1 MEENAAGF
9 VVICVVPDGGVVETD
24 WSKKGNTHPL
34 HTSVGDFV
42 AGLRELERD
51 LITKSRIAEYMGA
64 AKLRPEALR
73 EYVWWRDSFY
83 TRNLI
88 YRDDLFEVMTIC
100 WSPGQKTAIH
110 THNGQLGWMTVAQG
124 EVETHEFHHAS
135 CNAPENQNVVNI
147 DCLGGATEIR
157 LDRVGT
163 VRCSEG
169 SGMVT
174 VDKLQTIHQI
184 ENAGTTGCVSLH
196 VYSKPFDS
204 CIAFDLER
212 QRCYRRPLSYF
223 SKEGHQVAS

>member
-1 MEENAAGF
+1 MNTASA
-9 VVICVVPDGGVVETD
+9 VTR
-24 WSKKGNTHPL
+24 KTHPL
-34 HTSVGDFV
+34 RTSVADFV
-42 AGLRELERD
+42 VGLRELEQD
-51 LITKSRIAEYMGA
+51 LITKDRIAQYMA
-64 AKLRPEALR
+64 STTLRPDALS

-88 YRDDLFEVMTIC
+88 FRDELFEVMTIC

-110 THNGQLGWMTVAQG
+110 THNGQLGWMTVSQG
-124 EVETHEFHHAS
+124 EVRTHEFRHTS

-147 DCLGGATEIR
+147 DCLGGATELQI
-157 LDRVGT
+157 DRVGT
-163 VRCSEG
+163 VVCSEG

-204 CIAFDLER
+204 CIAFDLEK
-212 QRCYRRPLSYF
+212 QRCYRRQLSYF
-223 SKEGHQVAS
+223 SKDGHQVEK

>member
-1 MEENAAGF
+1 MPYNADFRA
-9 VVICVVPDGGVVETD
+9 D
-24 WSKKGNTHPL
+24 SHPL

-51 LITKSRIAEYMGA
+51 LITKDRIAEYMA
-64 AKLRPEALR
+64 AVPLRADALHD
-73 EYVWWRDSFY
+73 YIWWRDSRY

-88 YRDDLFEVMTIC
+88 FRDELFEVMAIC

-124 EVETHEFHHAS
+124 EVTTTEFRHGS

-147 DCLGGATEIR
+147 DCLGGATELQ
-157 LDRVGT
+157 LDRLGT
-163 VRCSEG
+163 VTCAEG
-169 SGMVT
+169 TGMVT

-184 ENAGTTGCVSLH
+184 ENAGTMGCVSLH

-204 CIAFDLER
+204 CIAFDLEQ
-212 QRCYRRPLSYF
+212 QRCYRRSLSYF
-223 SKEGHQVAS
+223 SKDGHRIEA

>member
-1 MEENAAGF
+1 MAMDLGA
-9 VVICVVPDGGVVETD
+9 
-24 WSKKGNTHPL
+24 KAKTHPL
-34 HTSVGDFV
+34 RTSVADFV
-42 AGLRELERD
+42 AGLKEIERD
-51 LITKSRIAEYMGA
+51 LITKDRIAEYMGA
-64 AKLRPEALR
+64 TTLRPEALS
-73 EYVWWRDSFY
+73 EYVWWRDSLY

-124 EVETHEFHHAS
+124 EVRTHEFQHAS

-147 DCLGGATEIR
+147 DCLGGATELQ

-163 VRCSEG
+163 VICSEG
-169 SGMVT
+169 GGMVT

-204 CIAFDLER
+204 CIAFDLDK
-212 QRCYRRPLSYF
+212 QRCYRRSLSYF
-223 SKEGHQVAS
+223 SKDGHRVEA

>member
-1 MEENAAGF
+1 MDADCR
-9 VVICVVPDGGVVETD
+9 VDL
-24 WSKKGNTHPL
+24 KTHPL
-34 HTSVGDFV
+34 RTSVADFV
-42 AGLRELERD
+42 AGLREMERD
-51 LITKSRIAEYMGA
+51 LITKDRIKEYMGA
-64 AKLRPEALR
+64 ATLRPEALG
-73 EYVWWRDSFY
+73 EYVWWRDSLY

-100 WSPGQKTAIH
+100 WSPGQRTAIH

-124 EVETHEFHHAS
+124 EVRTHEFRHTS

-147 DCLGGATEIR
+147 DCLGGATELH

-163 VRCSEG
+163 VVCSEG

-212 QRCYRRPLSYF
+212 QRCYRRSLSYF
-223 SKEGHQVAS
+223 SKDGHRVEA

>member
-1 MEENAAGF
+1 MEIE
-9 VVICVVPDGGVVETD
+9 GG
-24 WSKKGNTHPL
+24 THPL
-34 HTSVGDFV
+34 RTTVGDFV

-51 LITKSRIAEYMGA
+51 LITKDRIKEYMGA
-64 AKLRPEALR
+64 ATLRPEALS
-73 EYVWWRDSFY
+73 EFVWWRDSLY

-88 YRDDLFEVMTIC
+88 YRDELFEVMTIC
-100 WSPGQKTAIH
+100 WSPGQRTAIH

-124 EVETHEFHHAS
+124 EVRTHEFRHTS

-147 DCLGGATEIR
+147 DCLGGATELE

-163 VRCSEG
+163 VVCSEG
-169 SGMVT
+169 NGMVT

-212 QRCYRRPLSYF
+212 QRCYRRQLSYF
-223 SKEGHQVAS
+223 SKDGRRVGI